1 MSNRNTNQESEPK
14 FMELV
19 QSGAA
24 DFPSTAPETLSQ
36 TMVLAGVMSGL
47 FPQNKYAIASRIV
60 IGKDIGLPL
69 TLSVNAVHIVEGK
82 LVLGVHA
89 ISYLI
94 KSSCRYRWKVVKEDG
109 EETVLEWFERIDG
122 QWESVGQSSYSKT
135 DAQLAG
141 WLNKDNWR
149 KHPKDMLYKQALTI
163 GGRRYAPD
171 VMHGVYSED
180 ELTPAVEPAR
190 SRQRQAQSDDVVE
203 TDAVLTA
210 PSPEEVARA
219 TTARAQEAAASVGAV
234 NASRRRKA
242 SAEAEAEVVHKVEP
256 NGEVVPP
263 EPEIVVEPEAVGPVA
278 EEPAEPEAEAVAVS
292 EPEEDVWGD
301 DEDEVEATAEAEP
314 DDLPDAPEVDEDG
327 AVVESKRDRP
337 SNYTEELRQAIGMT
351 RFSKVLEALGSI
363 GKTVADLG
371 ARCDWSLEMEDIAA
385 TVTELKHEHEKSTG
399 R

>member
-1 MSNRNTNQESEPK
+1 
-14 FMELV
+14 MELV

-69 TLSVNAVHIVEGK
+69 TLSVNAVHLVEGK

-94 KSSCRYRWKVVKEDG
+94 KSSGRYRWKVVKEDG
-109 EETVLEWFERIDG
+109 EETVLEWFELIG
-122 QWESVGQSSYSKT
+122 GEWESVGQSSYSKS
-135 DAQLAG
+135 DAQTAG

-180 ELTPAVEPAR
+180 ELTPAIEPTR
-190 SRQRQAQSDDVVE
+190 SRQRQSQSDDVVE
-203 TDAVLTA
+203 TDAVLTT
-210 PSPEEVARA
+210 PSAEEVAKA

-234 NASRRRKA
+234 NSSRRRKA
-242 SAEAEAEVVHKVEP
+242 STEAEVEVVHKVEP
-256 NGEVVPP
+256 NGEVTPL
-263 EPEIVVEPEAVGPVA
+263 EPEIVVEPEVVEPVA
-278 EEPAEPEAEAVAVS
+278 EEPVAEPEPEAVAVN
-292 EPEEDVWGD
+292 EPEEEDVWGD
-301 DEDEVEATAEAEP
+301 DDEEVEATAEAEP

-327 AVVESKRDRP
+327 AVVEPKRDRP
-337 SNYTEELRQAIGMT
+337 SNYTEDLRQAIGMT

-363 GKTVADLG
+363 DKTVADLG
-371 ARCDWSLEMEDIAA
+371 KRCEWSLEMEDIAA
-385 TVTELKHEHEKSTG
+385 TVTELKREHESKATG